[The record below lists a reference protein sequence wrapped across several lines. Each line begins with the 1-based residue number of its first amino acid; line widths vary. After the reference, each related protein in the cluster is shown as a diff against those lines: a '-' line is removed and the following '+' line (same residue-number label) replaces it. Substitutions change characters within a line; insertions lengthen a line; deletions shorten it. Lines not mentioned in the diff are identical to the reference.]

1 MKKGIILGFVFCFS
15 TAVFAQAA
23 VKSVSASTILVEKN
37 KPTNFYAAEN
47 LFDGKWNSWV
57 EGQDDNGVGSII
69 TIELESPVRVYSLR
83 FRNGYGDLKYYRKNN
98 RVKGIDIILNDEY
111 TYSTTLED
119 TYEFQDVS
127 TYKYTNKSYNK
138 PVNTIKL
145 KITSVYKGTTYND
158 TCLSEIIVN
167 PSHVPSEIIM
177 DPFSNELLM
186 AYLLQIKKVPEV
198 RITDDEKIEYL
209 HIPDEYDLSM
219 EPDMKPY
226 WSSNMDTLPR
236 NIIVSLFDKP
246 FAIVPSDYTSKHDP
260 VFCRKI
266 DVYTYNNGN
275 WILDNDNKNYDV
287 FMKYVKEAEK
297 KGNVM
302 SIDFV
307 TNGYNC
313 PKKYFYLTVE
323 GTFYYFEFWNELK
336 EVNSVD

>member
-1 MKKGIILGFVFCFS
+1 MKKWIILGFVFCFS

-23 VKSVSASTILVEKN
+23 VKSVSASTTLVEKN

-57 EGQDDNGVGSII
+57 EGQNDNGVGSII
-69 TIELESPVRVYSLR
+69 TIELESPVRVHSLR

-98 RVKGIDIILNDEY
+98 RVKGIDIILNDKY

-119 TYEFQDVS
+119 TYEFQYVS

-138 PVNTIKL
+138 PVKTIKL
-145 KITSVYKGTTYND
+145 KITSVYKGTAYND

-167 PSHVPSEIIM
+167 PSHMPSEIIM

-186 AYLLQIKKVPEV
+186 SYLLQIKKVPEV

-209 HIPDEYDLSM
+209 HIPNEYDLFM

-297 KGNVM
+297 KGNIM
-302 SIDFV
+302 RIYFHS
-307 TNGYNC
+307 NGYGC
-313 PKKYFYLTVE
+313 PKKYFSLNAD
-323 GTFYYFEFWNELK
+323 GTYYFEFWNELK